1 MKCIIIDDE
10 PIARKGMKRLVETRR
25 ELELA
30 AMFDNAAEA
39 KEWLA
44 ANSTDLIFLD
54 IEMPGLNGIDF
65 ARNIPV
71 KCMIVF
77 TTAYSDYAIE
87 GFEVEALDYLVKP
100 IDPERFNN
108 AVDRAVAYKRL
119 IDETESNDAKPSD
132 TEFMTVK
139 ADRKYV
145 RVRMDDILYVEG
157 LKDYV
162 IIHLPSRNIVTRMT
176 IKVMEETLP
185 RPRFLRVNK
194 SYIVNSD
201 KIDAFDN
208 NDVTIGATDISIGMS
223 YRDSVINALLNHIR

>member
-77 TTAYSDYAIE
+77 TTAYSDYALE

-108 AVDRAVAYKRL
+108 AVDRALAYKRL
-119 IDETESNDAKPSD
+119 IDEAESNDAKPSD

-162 IIHLPSRNIVTRMT
+162 IIHLPCRNIVTRMT

>member
-77 TTAYSDYAIE
+77 TTAYSDYALE

-108 AVDRAVAYKRL
+108 AVDRALAYKRL
-119 IDETESNDAKPSD
+119 IDEAESNDAK
-132 TEFMTVK
+132 
-139 ADRKYV
+139 R
-145 RVRMDDILYVEG
+145 I
-157 LKDYV
+157 
-162 IIHLPSRNIVTRMT
+162 RN
-176 IKVMEETLP
+176 
-185 RPRFLRVNK
+185 
-194 SYIVNSD
+194 S
-201 KIDAFDN
+201 
-208 NDVTIGATDISIGMS
+208 
-223 YRDSVINALLNHIR
+223 